1 MNFRSIFLAILL
13 VLMSTSVYAGGL
25 LNGLFG
31 GRRNQV
37 ATISCNAQQVYQPTY
52 QQAYYQPYQYQQY
65 QAVAAIPLATIP
77 VAVDLQ
83 AYMYSVNANAFQSFR
98 DYMNTKSTVQQEQP
112 ALQPTHQQVANQ
124 QATQAQS
131 DDPRALG
138 LQVLGKSCKSCHSGA
153 TPKGGFSIFD
163 ARGSVLASLPW
174 GKMIERIS
182 SPDPETRMPPGK
194 SLKVDDIL
202 AIVKMA
208 SPPTNMVYNPSELGG
223 SPVSSSPREKVAFR
237 SPFE

>member
-1 MNFRSIFLAILL
+1 MIFKILILSISTIFL
-13 VLMSTSVYAGGL
+13 STTVYAGGL

-37 ATISCNAQQVYQPTY
+37 EAISCQTQQVYQPTF

-138 LQVLGKSCKSCHSGA
+138 LQVLSKSCKSCHSGA

-163 ARGSVLASLPW
+163 QRGNVLSSLPW
-174 GKMIERIS
+174 GKMIERVS
-182 SPDPETRMPPGK
+182 SADPEFRMPPGK
-194 SLKVDDIL
+194 SLAVSDIL

-208 SPPTNMVYNPSELGG
+208 SPPSDMVYNPSELSG

>member
-1 MNFRSIFLAILL
+1 MSFKVLILSFSAIFL
-13 VLMSTSVYAGGL
+13 STTVYAGGL

-31 GRRNQV
+31 GGRRNQV
-37 ATISCNAQQVYQPTY
+37 NTVFCQPQQQVQY

-112 ALQPTHQQVANQ
+112 LPQPTRQQVSQ
-124 QATQAQS
+124 EQS
-131 DDPRALG
+131 GDPRTLG
-138 LQVLGKSCKSCHSGA
+138 LQVLSRNCKSCHSGA

-163 ARGSVLASLPW
+163 QKGNAYVSLPW

-182 SPDPETRMPPGK
+182 SSDPEVRMPPGK
-194 SLKVDDIL
+194 SLSVNDIL
-202 AIVKMA
+202 SIVRMA
-208 SPPTNMVYNPSELGG
+208 SPPSDMVYNPSYIGG
-223 SPVSSSPREKVAFR
+223 SSVSSSPREIVAFR